1 MLCFW
6 LSAVW
11 WGENGFS
18 GLYSILIGRK
28 AREED
33 SKILVFCSMKRRG
46 NQWRI
51 SAVFF
56 GCGPSDRQSVSN
68 FLNVFF
74 FFFAVS
80 YSTENRARDISFGFL
95 FFRLCF
101 GRVREQ
107 GNISMFSAPNRK
119 GRWVAES
126 FCDKESFNSA
136 LCTEEWSQPLNL

>member
-1 MLCFW
+1 
-6 LSAVW
+6 
-11 WGENGFS
+11 
-18 GLYSILIGRK
+18 
-28 AREED
+28 
-33 SKILVFCSMKRRG
+33 
-46 NQWRI
+46 
-51 SAVFF
+51 VFF

-119 GRWVAES
+119 GR
-126 FCDKESFNSA
+126 
-136 LCTEEWSQPLNL
+136 